1 MYKYL
6 FSTIISMFF
15 ILISIFIISLF
26 GYYSRFINLL
36 IIIISMIIGGFIV
49 GYKTTKKVYLSGI
62 ILSFIFILFS
72 IIYKLII
79 ESKFNIYILIYY
91 FIILFSA
98 TLSSCIGISLNKKE
112 N

>member
-1 MYKYL
+1 MYKYF

-49 GYKTTKKVYLSGI
+49 GYKSTK
-62 ILSFIFILFS
+62 
-72 IIYKLII
+72 
-79 ESKFNIYILIYY
+79 
-91 FIILFSA
+91 
-98 TLSSCIGISLNKKE
+98 
-112 N
+112 

>member
-1 MYKYL
+1 MYRYL

-49 GYKTTKKVYLSGI
+49 GYKTTKKGYLSGI
-62 ILSFIFILFS
+62 ILSLIFIFSNRI
-72 IIYKLII
+72 
-79 ESKFNIYILIYY
+79 
-91 FIILFSA
+91 FI
-98 TLSSCIGISLNKKE
+98 
-112 N
+112 